1 MALSGSSPLSI
12 FMSLLRILDRKPS
25 QVPMTISA
33 AEVDA
38 TETANHS
45 GPAAAIN
52 VSGADTQRS
61 VLKEISA
68 TKNPSLHP
76 GALKFEEGAQS
87 LIPRSCLIED
97 I

>member
-1 MALSGSSPLSI
+1 
-12 FMSLLRILDRKPS
+12 MSLLRILDRKPS
-25 QVPMTISA
+25 QVPVTISA

-38 TETANHS
+38 AETAKIHS
-45 GPAAAIN
+45 GPAAAAD

-76 GALKFEEGAQS
+76 GALKFEEGAQF
-87 LIPRSCLIED
+87 LIPSSCLIED